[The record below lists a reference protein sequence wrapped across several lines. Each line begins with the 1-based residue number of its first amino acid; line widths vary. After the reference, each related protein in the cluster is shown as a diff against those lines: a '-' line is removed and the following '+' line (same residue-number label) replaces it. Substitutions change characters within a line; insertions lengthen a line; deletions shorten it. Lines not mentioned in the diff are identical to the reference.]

1 MKRLGQRLLGKRFW
15 VYAIALL
22 LSAAITTAM
31 PLRAQETKKPAGA
44 STATQGQA
52 QPAHPSPKREGEEQ
66 LENGGEADAIR
77 NAPAVKWIAR
87 HTGLT
92 KDQAYWLCIGL
103 NFAVIFFAMAGLL
116 RKILPGYFKGRTSTI
131 QKGIEEARKMS
142 EDARRRLSE
151 VEGRLSR
158 LDADLAA
165 MQREADENAK
175 AEEQR
180 LLAAGEEERR
190 RIVASAEQEIE
201 MAANSARRE
210 LKSYV
215 GELAIELA
223 EKKIRVSSDTD
234 EALVRAFTA
243 QMGKDGN

>member
-1 MKRLGQRLLGKRFW
+1 MKQMVQRVWFYATIAVLGI
-15 VYAIALL
+15 AIVPVG
-22 LSAAITTAM
+22 TA
-31 PLRAQETKKPAGA
+31 RAQENAKPAA
-44 STATQGQA
+44 TAQQPPQA
-52 QPAHPSPKREGEEQ
+52 AHPSPKHEGEEQ
-66 LENGGEADAIR
+66 LEQGGEAEAIR
-77 NAPAVKWIAR
+77 HSPSVKWIAR

-92 KDQAYWLCIGL
+92 ADQAYWLCFVL
-103 NFAVIFFAMAGLL
+103 NFAVIFFFMARLL

-142 EDARRRLSE
+142 EDARRRLTE

-158 LDADLAA
+158 LDADIAA

-201 MAANSARRE
+201 MAANAARRE

-215 GELAIELA
+215 AELAVELA
-223 EKKIRVSSDTD
+223 EKKIRVSNDTD
-234 EALVRAFTA
+234 EGLVRAFTT

>member
-1 MKRLGQRLLGKRFW
+1 MKQLIQRVW
-15 VYAIALL
+15 VYAIVVVLGI
-22 LSAAITTAM
+22 AIAPGGTV
-31 PLRAQETKKPAGA
+31 RAQENAKPASA
-44 STATQGQA
+44 PAAEGQA
-52 QPAHPSPKREGEEQ
+52 QSAHPSPKQEGEQQ

-77 NAPAVKWIAR
+77 NAPAVRFIAR

-92 KDQAYWLCIGL
+92 KNQAYWLCFGL
-103 NFAVIFFAMAGLL
+103 NFAVIFIVIAGLM
-116 RKILPGYFKGRTSTI
+116 RKMLPGYFKGRTSTI

-142 EDARRRLSE
+142 EDARRRLAD

-158 LDADLAA
+158 LDADIAT
-165 MQREADENAK
+165 MQSEADENTK
-175 AEEQR
+175 AQEQR

-210 LKSYV
+210 LKAYV
-215 GELAIELA
+215 AELAVQLA
-223 EKKIRVSSDTD
+223 EKKIRVSKDTD

>member
-1 MKRLGQRLLGKRFW
+1 MTEIRQRLWGKAVLALVLFA
-15 VYAIALL
+15 AIAP
-22 LSAAITTAM
+22 AGA
-31 PLRAQETKKPAGA
+31 LRAQESAKPA
-44 STATQGQA
+44 SEATTIPSAQEEPKSEKAEGREKVKEGQ
-52 QPAHPSPKREGEEQ
+52 
-66 LENGGEADAIR
+66 EADAIR

-92 KDQAYWLCIGL
+92 NDQAYWLCIGL
-103 NFAVIFFAMAGLL
+103 NFAVIFVAIAGLM
-116 RKILPGYFKGRTSTI
+116 RKMLPGYFRGRTSTI

-158 LDADLAA
+158 LDTEIAG
-165 MQREADENAK
+165 MKREADENAK

-210 LKSYV
+210 LKAYV
-215 GELAIELA
+215 AELAVQLA
-223 EKKIRVSSDTD
+223 EKKIRVSKDTD
-234 EALVRAFTA
+234 EALVRAFTT

>member
-1 MKRLGQRLLGKRFW
+1 
-15 VYAIALL
+15 I
-22 LSAAITTAM
+22 
-31 PLRAQETKKPAGA
+31 
-44 STATQGQA
+44 
-52 QPAHPSPKREGEEQ
+52 
-66 LENGGEADAIR
+66 
-77 NAPAVKWIAR
+77 
-87 HTGLT
+87 
-92 KDQAYWLCIGL
+92 
-103 NFAVIFFAMAGLL
+103 AGLM
-116 RKILPGYFKGRTSTI
+116 RKMLPGYFSGRTATI

-158 LDADLAA
+158 LDTEIAG
-165 MQREADENAK
+165 MRKEADENAK

-201 MAANSARRE
+201 MAANAARRE

-215 GELAIELA
+215 AELAVQLA
-223 EKKIRVSSDTD
+223 EKKIRVSKDTD

>member
-1 MKRLGQRLLGKRFW
+1 MRAGSGAGNRDHTCRNGAGAGKSGDHLAPHGQ
-15 VYAIALL
+15 A
-22 LSAAITTAM
+22 
-31 PLRAQETKKPAGA
+31 KPA
-44 STATQGQA
+44 Q
-52 QPAHPSPKREGEEQ
+52 PSPKHEGEEQ
-66 LENGGEADAIR
+66 LEEGGEADAIR

-87 HTGLT
+87 HTGLS
-92 KDQAYWLCIGL
+92 KNGAYWLCIGL
-103 NFAVIFFAMAGLL
+103 NFAIIFLAIAGLM
-116 RKILPGYFKGRTSTI
+116 RKMLPGYFSGRTSTI

-158 LDADLAA
+158 LDTDIAA
-165 MQREADENAK
+165 MRREADENAK

-190 RIVASAEQEIE
+190 RIVTSAEQEIE
-201 MAANSARRE
+201 MASNTARRE
-210 LKSYV
+210 LKAYV
-215 GELAIELA
+215 AELAVQLA
-223 EKKIRVSSDTD
+223 EKKIRVSTDTD

>member
-1 MKRLGQRLLGKRFW
+1 MTVLKQRFW
-15 VYAIALL
+15 AYAIMAPLVIAMIAPAL
-22 LSAAITTAM
+22 M
-31 PLRAQETKKPAGA
+31 LRAQESAKPAA
-44 STATQGQA
+44 AAQGQPQA
-52 QPAHPSPKREGEEQ
+52 THPSPKHEGEEQ
-66 LENGGEADAIR
+66 LEQGGEADAIR
-77 NAPAVKWIAR
+77 NAPAVRFIAR

-92 KDQAYWLCIGL
+92 KNQAYWLCIGL
-103 NFAVIFFAMAGLL
+103 NFAAIFLAIAGLM
-116 RKILPGYFKGRTSTI
+116 RKMLPGYFKGRTSAI

-142 EDARRRLSE
+142 EDARRRLAE

-158 LDADLAA
+158 LDADIAA
-165 MQREADENAK
+165 MQHEADENAK

-190 RIVASAEQEIE
+190 RIVASAEQEIK

-215 GELAIELA
+215 AELAVQMA
-223 EKKIRVSSDTD
+223 EKKIRVSKDTD
-234 EALVRAFTA
+234 EALVRAFTT

>member
-1 MKRLGQRLLGKRFW
+1 MKQMVLRVW
-15 VYAIALL
+15 VYMIVAVLWIAIAPVG
-22 LSAAITTAM
+22 TA
-31 PLRAQETKKPAGA
+31 RAQENEKPAS
-44 STATQGQA
+44 STAKQPPQA
-52 QPAHPSPKREGEEQ
+52 AHPSPKHEGEEQ

-77 NAPAVKWIAR
+77 NAPAVKFIAR

-92 KDQAYWLCIGL
+92 NNQAYWLCIGL

-116 RKILPGYFKGRTSTI
+116 RKILPGYFKGRTSSI

-142 EDARRRLSE
+142 EDARRRLTE

-175 AEEQR
+175 IEEQR
-180 LLAAGEEERR
+180 LLAAGEEERK
-190 RIVASAEQEIE
+190 RIVTSAEQEIE
-201 MAANSARRE
+201 MAANAARRD
-210 LKSYV
+210 LKAYV
-215 GELAIELA
+215 ADLAVELA
-223 EKKIRVSSDTD
+223 EKKIRVSKDTD

-243 QMGKDGN
+243 HMGKDGN

>member
-1 MKRLGQRLLGKRFW
+1 MKRMIRRVW
-15 VYAIALL
+15 VYAIIALL
-22 LSAAITTAM
+22 CVMIAPASL
-31 PLRAQETKKPAGA
+31 LRAQEGTKPASSA
-44 STATQGQA
+44 TTIPSTQEE
-52 QPAHPSPKREGEEQ
+52 PKSEKAEGREKVKEGEEA
-66 LENGGEADAIR
+66 NAIR

-92 KDQAYWLCIGL
+92 NDGAYWLCIGL
-103 NFAVIFFAMAGLL
+103 NFAVIFFAIAGLM
-116 RKILPGYFKGRTSTI
+116 RKMLPGYFKGRTSTI

-142 EDARRRLSE
+142 EDARRRLAE

-158 LDADLAA
+158 LDADIAA

-180 LLAAGEEERR
+180 LLAAGEEERK
-190 RIVASAEQEIE
+190 RIVTSAEQEIE
-201 MAANSARRE
+201 MAANTARRE
-210 LKSYV
+210 LKAYV
-215 GELAIELA
+215 AELAVQLA
-223 EKKIRVSSDTD
+223 EKKIRVSQDTD

>member
-1 MKRLGQRLLGKRFW
+1 MKRFGQRVW
-15 VYAIALL
+15 VYAIIALL
-22 LSAAITTAM
+22 GIAM
-31 PLRAQETKKPAGA
+31 TPGKAVRAQESAKPAA
-44 STATQGQA
+44 PHGQA
-52 QPAHPSPKREGEEQ
+52 EPAQQSPAHEGQKE

-77 NAPAVKWIAR
+77 HSPSVKWIAR

-92 KDQAYWLCIGL
+92 VDQAYWLCFIL
-103 NFAVIFFAMAGLL
+103 NFAVIFFFMASLM
-116 RKILPGYFKGRTSTI
+116 RKKLPGYFSGRTAAI

-142 EDARRRLSE
+142 EDARRRLAE

-158 LDADLAA
+158 LDADIAA

-180 LLAAGEEERR
+180 ILAAGEEERK

-201 MAANSARRE
+201 MAANAARRE
-210 LKSYV
+210 LKSYA

-223 EKKIRVSSDTD
+223 EKKIRVNKDTD
-234 EALVRAFTA
+234 EALVRAFTT
-243 QMGKDGN
+243 QLGKDGN

>member
-1 MKRLGQRLLGKRFW
+1 MKRLIQRVW
-15 VYAIALL
+15 VYAMVALL
-22 LSAAITTAM
+22 GTAIAHVGTV
-31 PLRAQETKKPAGA
+31 RAQESAKPAA
-44 STATQGQA
+44 AAAAQGQA
-52 QPAHPSPKREGEEQ
+52 QPAQSSPKQEGEQQ
-66 LENGGEADAIR
+66 LEQGGEADAIR
-77 NAPAVKWIAR
+77 NAPAVRFIAR

-92 KDQAYWLCIGL
+92 KNQAYWLCFGL
-103 NFAVIFFAMAGLL
+103 NFAVIVLVIAGLM
-116 RKILPGYFKGRTSTI
+116 RKILPGYFRGRTSTI

-142 EDARRRLSE
+142 EDARRRLAG

-158 LDADLAA
+158 LDAEIAG
-165 MQREADENAK
+165 MRREADENAK

-201 MAANSARRE
+201 MAANAARRE

-215 GELAIELA
+215 AELAVELA
-223 EKKIRVSSDTD
+223 EKKIRVSNDTD
-234 EALVRAFTA
+234 EGLVRAFTT

>member
-1 MKRLGQRLLGKRFW
+1 MRNSIQRVWNYAVIAVF
-15 VYAIALL
+15 AIA
-22 LSAAITTAM
+22 IM
-31 PLRAQETKKPAGA
+31 PAGVLRAQENPNPA
-44 STATQGQA
+44 STAAPHGQA
-52 QPAHPSPKREGEEQ
+52 KPAQPSPRQEGEQQ
-66 LENGGEADAIR
+66 LEQGGEADAIR

-92 KDQAYWLCIGL
+92 KNQAYWLCIGL
-103 NFAVIFFAMAGLL
+103 NFAIIFLAMAGLM
-116 RKILPGYFKGRTSTI
+116 RKMLPGYFKGRTSTI

-142 EDARRRLSE
+142 EDARRRLAE

-158 LDADLAA
+158 LDTEIAG
-165 MQREADENAK
+165 MRREADENAK

-201 MAANSARRE
+201 MAANTARRE
-210 LKSYV
+210 LKAYV
-215 GELAIELA
+215 AELAVQLA
-223 EKKIRVSSDTD
+223 EKKIRVSNDTD
-234 EALVRAFTA
+234 QALVRAFTA

>member
-1 MKRLGQRLLGKRFW
+1 MKRFSQRLWLTG
-15 VYAIALL
+15 VAVLLAVALVPV
-22 LSAAITTAM
+22 SS
-31 PLRAQETKKPAGA
+31 LRAQESAKPA
-44 STATQGQA
+44 SSATQQQPQA
-52 QPAHPSPKREGEEQ
+52 ANPSPEHEGQKE

-77 NAPAVKWIAR
+77 NAPAVRFIAR

-92 KDQAYWLCIGL
+92 KNQAYWLCIGL
-103 NFAVIFFAMAGLL
+103 NFAVIFLAIAGLL
-116 RKILPGYFKGRTSTI
+116 RKMLPGYFKGRTSTI

-142 EDARRRLSE
+142 EDARRRLAD

-158 LDADLAA
+158 LDADIAT

-190 RIVASAEQEIE
+190 RIVTSAEQEIE
-201 MAANSARRE
+201 MAANAARRE
-210 LKSYV
+210 LKAYV
-215 GELAIELA
+215 ADLAVQLA
-223 EKKIRVSSDTD
+223 EKKIRVSNDTD
-234 EALVRAFTA
+234 EALVRAFTV

>member
-1 MKRLGQRLLGKRFW
+1 MALALFAVIAPAGTLL
-15 VYAIALL
+15 
-22 LSAAITTAM
+22 
-31 PLRAQETKKPAGA
+31 AQESAKPA
-44 STATQGQA
+44 SEATTIPSGQEG
-52 QPAHPSPKREGEEQ
+52 PKSEKAEGREKVKEGQ
-66 LENGGEADAIR
+66 EADAIR

-92 KDQAYWLCIGL
+92 NDQAYWLCIGL
-103 NFAVIFFAMAGLL
+103 NFAVIFVAIAGLM
-116 RKILPGYFKGRTSTI
+116 RKMLPGYFSGRTATI

-142 EDARRRLSE
+142 EDARRRLAE

-158 LDADLAA
+158 LDTEIAG
-165 MQREADENAK
+165 MRREADENAK

-201 MAANSARRE
+201 MAANAARRE

-215 GELAIELA
+215 AELAVQLA
-223 EKKIRVSSDTD
+223 EKKIRVSKDTD

>member
-1 MKRLGQRLLGKRFW
+1 MKRFGHRVW
-15 VYAIALL
+15 VCAIIALL
-22 LSAAITTAM
+22 GVMIAPWGMLKAQENAKPASAAA
-31 PLRAQETKKPAGA
+31 AE
-44 STATQGQA
+44 GQA
-52 QPAHPSPKREGEEQ
+52 KSDQSSPKNEGVQQ

-92 KDQAYWLCIGL
+92 TNQAYWLCFGL
-103 NFAVIFFAMAGLL
+103 NFAVIFFAIAGLM
-116 RKILPGYFKGRTSTI
+116 RKMLPGYFKGRTTTI

-142 EDARRRLSE
+142 EDARRRLAE

-158 LDADLAA
+158 LDADIAA
-165 MQREADENAK
+165 MQRDADENAK

-190 RIVASAEQEIE
+190 RIVTSAEQEIE

-210 LKSYV
+210 LKAYV
-215 GELAIELA
+215 ADLAVELA
-223 EKKIRVSSDTD
+223 EKKIRVSKDTD

>member
-1 MKRLGQRLLGKRFW
+1 MKKSLQRVWIYAVITVLGI
-15 VYAIALL
+15 AI
-22 LSAAITTAM
+22 M
-31 PLRAQETKKPAGA
+31 PIGTLRAQESPNPA
-44 STATQGQA
+44 STAAPHGQA
-52 QPAHPSPKREGEEQ
+52 KPAEQSAKHEGEQQ

-92 KDQAYWLCIGL
+92 NDQAYWLCIGL
-103 NFAVIFFAMAGLL
+103 NFAVIFFAVAGLL
-116 RKILPGYFKGRTSTI
+116 RKTLPGYFKGRTTTI
-131 QKGIEEARKMS
+131 QKGIEEARTMS
-142 EDARRRLSE
+142 EDARRRLAE

-158 LDADLAA
+158 LDADIAA

-210 LKSYV
+210 LKAYV
-215 GELAIELA
+215 AELAVQLA
-223 EKKIRVSSDTD
+223 EKKIRVSNDTD

>member
-1 MKRLGQRLLGKRFW
+1 MAKSMQGRWIETALALTLLIG
-15 VYAIALL
+15 IAP
-22 LSAAITTAM
+22 AGI
-31 PLRAQETKKPAGA
+31 LRAQESAKANTSATQEQAKPAN
-44 STATQGQA
+44 
-52 QPAHPSPKREGEEQ
+52 PSPEHEGEKQ

-77 NAPAVKWIAR
+77 HSPSIKWVAR

-92 KDQAYWLCIGL
+92 DNQAYWLCFIL
-103 NFAVIFFAMAGLL
+103 NFAVIFFFIAALM
-116 RKILPGYFKGRTSTI
+116 RKKLPVFFSGRTGAI

-142 EDARRRLSE
+142 EDARRRLDD

-158 LDADLAA
+158 LDSEIAA
-165 MQREADENAK
+165 MRTEAEQNAK

-180 LLAAGEEERR
+180 ILAAGEEERK

-201 MAANSARRE
+201 MAANAARRE

-223 EKKIRVSSDTD
+223 EKKIRVNKDTD
-234 EALVRAFTA
+234 EALVRAFTN
-243 QMGKDGN
+243 QLGKDGN

>member
-1 MKRLGQRLLGKRFW
+1 MKSFGQRFW
-15 VYAIALL
+15 IY
-22 LSAAITTAM
+22 AAITVLGIALT
-31 PLRAQETKKPAGA
+31 PIGNLRAQENPNPASTSAPHGQAKPAE
-44 STATQGQA
+44 
-52 QPAHPSPKREGEEQ
+52 PSPRHEGEQQ
-66 LENGGEADAIR
+66 LEQGGEADAIR

-92 KDQAYWLCIGL
+92 KNQAYWLCIGL
-103 NFAVIFFAMAGLL
+103 NFAVIFFAIAGLL

-142 EDARRRLSE
+142 EDARRRLAE

-158 LDADLAA
+158 LDSDIAA

-190 RIVASAEQEIE
+190 RIVTSAEQEIE
-201 MAANSARRE
+201 MAANTARRE
-210 LKSYV
+210 LKAYV
-215 GELAIELA
+215 AELAVQLA
-223 EKKIRVSSDTD
+223 EKKIRVSNDTD
-234 EALVRAFTA
+234 EALVRSFTA

>member
-1 MKRLGQRLLGKRFW
+1 MKRFGHRVW
-15 VYAIALL
+15 VCAIIALL
-22 LSAAITTAM
+22 GVMIAPWGMVKAQENAKPASAAA
-31 PLRAQETKKPAGA
+31 AE
-44 STATQGQA
+44 GQA
-52 QPAHPSPKREGEEQ
+52 KSDQSSPKNEGVQQ

-92 KDQAYWLCIGL
+92 NNQAYWLCFGL
-103 NFAVIFFAMAGLL
+103 NFAVIFFAIAGLM
-116 RKILPGYFKGRTSTI
+116 RKMLPGYFKGRTTTI

-142 EDARRRLSE
+142 EDARRRLAE

-158 LDADLAA
+158 LDADIAA
-165 MQREADENAK
+165 MQRDADENAK

-190 RIVASAEQEIE
+190 RIVTSAEQEIE

-210 LKSYV
+210 LKAYV
-215 GELAIELA
+215 ADLAVELA
-223 EKKIRVSSDTD
+223 EKKIRVSKDTD

>member
-1 MKRLGQRLLGKRFW
+1 MKRLSQRVW
-15 VYAIALL
+15 VCAITALL
-22 LSAAITTAM
+22 VVAVAPVGM
-31 PLRAQETKKPAGA
+31 LRAQESAKPA
-44 STATQGQA
+44 SSATTIPSA
-52 QPAHPSPKREGEEQ
+52 QEEPKSEKAEGREKVKEGE
-66 LENGGEADAIR
+66 EADAIR

-92 KDQAYWLCIGL
+92 NNGAYWLCIGL
-103 NFAVIFFAMAGLL
+103 NFAVIFFAVAGLM
-116 RKILPGYFKGRTSTI
+116 RKILPGYFKGRTTTI

-142 EDARRRLSE
+142 EDARRRLAE

-158 LDADLAA
+158 LDTEIAG

-180 LLAAGEEERR
+180 LLAAGEGERK

-201 MAANSARRE
+201 MAANTARRE
-210 LKSYV
+210 LKAYV
-215 GELAIELA
+215 AELAVQLA
-223 EKKIRVSSDTD
+223 EKKIRVSKDTD
-234 EALVRAFTA
+234 EALVRAFTT

>member
-1 MKRLGQRLLGKRFW
+1 MKRLGQRVLIYASIAAL
-15 VYAIALL
+15 AIAMVPVLG
-22 LSAAITTAM
+22 
-31 PLRAQETKKPAGA
+31 AQESRKPASA
-44 STATQGQA
+44 SAQGQA
-52 QPAHPSPKREGEEQ
+52 EQAQPSTAHEGQKE

-77 NAPAVKWIAR
+77 HSPSVKWVAR
-87 HTGLT
+87 HIGLT
-92 KDQAYWLCIGL
+92 VDQAYWLCFVL
-103 NFAVIFFAMAGLL
+103 NFAVIFFFMARLM
-116 RKILPGYFKGRTSTI
+116 RKKLPGYFGGRTAAI

-142 EDARRRLSE
+142 EDARRRLAD

-158 LDADLAA
+158 LDAEIAG
-165 MQREADENAK
+165 MHREADENAK

-180 LLAAGEEERR
+180 IVAAGEEERK

-215 GELAIELA
+215 AELAIELA
-223 EKKIRVSSDTD
+223 EKKIRVSKDTD

-243 QMGKDGN
+243 QLGKDGN

>member
-1 MKRLGQRLLGKRFW
+1 MTGFRQKICCR
-15 VYAIALL
+15 AIMALL
-22 LSAAITTAM
+22 LFALIAPAT
-31 PLRAQETKKPAGA
+31 LRAQESARAASGATAGPSAQAEQA
-44 STATQGQA
+44 SDKAKGQE
-52 QPAHPSPKREGEEQ
+52 KVKE
-66 LENGGEADAIR
+66 GGEADAIR
-77 NAPAVKWIAR
+77 NAPAVKFIAR

-92 KDQAYWLCIGL
+92 NDQAYWVCIGL
-103 NFAVIFFAMAGLL
+103 NFAVIFFAIAGLL
-116 RKILPGYFKGRTSTI
+116 RKMLPGYFQGRTATI

-142 EDARRRLSE
+142 EEARLRLTD

-158 LDADLAA
+158 LDTEIAG
-165 MQREADENAK
+165 MKKEAEENAK

-201 MAANSARRE
+201 MAANAARRE
-210 LKSYV
+210 LKAYV
-215 GELAIELA
+215 AELAVELA
-223 EKKIRVSSDTD
+223 EKKIRVSKDTD

>member
-1 MKRLGQRLLGKRFW
+1 MKSFGQRVW
-15 VYAIALL
+15 IYAAIAVLGIAL
-22 LSAAITTAM
+22 M
-31 PLRAQETKKPAGA
+31 PAGPCELRKIRTPRA
-44 STATQGQA
+44 LPRPTVRQSRRSL
-52 QPAHPSPKREGEEQ
+52 HPRHEGEQQ
-66 LENGGEADAIR
+66 LEQGGEADAIR
-77 NAPAVKWIAR
+77 NAPAVKWIAKQ
-87 HTGLT
+87 TGLT
-92 KDQAYWLCIGL
+92 KNQAYWLCIGL
-103 NFAVIFFAMAGLL
+103 NFAMIFLAIAGLM

-142 EDARRRLSE
+142 EDARRRLAE

-158 LDADLAA
+158 LDSDIAA

-190 RIVASAEQEIE
+190 RIVTSAEQEIE
-201 MAANSARRE
+201 MAANTARRE
-210 LKSYV
+210 LKAYV
-215 GELAIELA
+215 AELAVQLA
-223 EKKIRVSSDTD
+223 EKKIRVSNDTD